1 MQVDGTKSEKWYIKI
16 KNLAFVAGLIDGG
29 WYSRVMDDIDEY
41 LTKLKIGSSGSILVS
56 TLGLLLID
64 RRNG

>member
-1 MQVDGTKSEKWYIKI
+1 MQVDGTKSEKWYIKTKI
-16 KNLAFVAGLIDGG
+16 LPFVAGLIDGG

-41 LTKLKIGSSGSILVS
+41 LTKIGSFGSILVS
-56 TLGLLLID
+56 TLGLLLMD